1 MDSKSKEY
9 WNSRIQDVYDEI
21 YDRKTI
27 RKIYRKA
34 YYDVEAD
41 IKSLYDSLKDT
52 GDISTTKL
60 YQFER
65 FISLKKELK
74 NQAKYVKSTLDNE
87 VTKTLTQAY
96 KDTFDTVSHM
106 VGKDRTWGIQND
118 KMVEAA
124 VHKKWQ
130 GANFSERIWK
140 DTDELARDV
149 KAAITDC
156 ITRGVSK
163 DVYVKQI
170 MKQYNAGFSK
180 ADRLVRTELMHTINT
195 AQIETYKMDGVTKVE
210 WYTADDERVCS
221 DCGSMHGRI
230 FDIKEVGND
239 VEVIAHPNC
248 RCTYLPVVDDI
259 ESIEFQTD
267 TVDNSGKSGII
278 KIHQGK
284 QDKHIRGTNNYVEG
298 KSYLTV
304 SNEEIERIIKSK
316 SGTGKKIGNK
326 EQIVADKIIGVNVN
340 TKRGFKTLTDTAHI
354 HSSKDGQHLVPTH
367 TQLRTKSIPELN
379 LYAKKMAMEYYDMPE
394 CTKWFG
400 KMTSKEK
407 EQRIELLLSQKTSKT
422 ALIKDIKSME
432 RKILKYRGDI
442 K

>member
-96 KDTFDTVSHM
+96 KDTFDTVNHM
-106 VGKDRTWGIQND
+106 VGKDRTWGVQND

-248 RCTYLPVVDDI
+248 RCTYLPVIDDI

-278 KIHQGK
+278 KEEDIKIYKSLGAAAFRDDILLPNGNMGK
-284 QDKHIRGTNNYVEG
+284 LKEGSRITKVVAFAGKGTNKELRVA
-298 KSYLTV
+298 KYL
-304 SNEEIERIIKSK
+304 
-316 SGTGKKIGNK
+316 
-326 EQIVADKIIGVNVN
+326 
-340 TKRGFKTLTDTAHI
+340 
-354 HSSKDGQHLVPTH
+354 
-367 TQLRTKSIPELN
+367 
-379 LYAKKMAMEYYDMPE
+379 
-394 CTKWFG
+394 
-400 KMTSKEK
+400 EK
-407 EQRIELLLSQKTSKT
+407 EYGVSRSEWKHS
-422 ALIKDIKSME
+422 
-432 RKILKYRGDI
+432 RGDGYVVCDDGNTRHAELHWFEC
-442 K
+442 KEAGRVKMKVKRYFKDES